1 MFHQNNSTLVELDR
15 SNNVV
20 EYTQFDVLQDENFEQ
35 YKVYTVRM
43 NYLLNQGILKT

>member
-1 MFHQNNSTLVELDR
+1 MFHQNNFTQVDLDR
-15 SNNVV
+15 SNSVV
-20 EYTQFDVLQDENFEQ
+20 ECTLFDVLQDENFEQ

>member
-35 YKVYTVRM
+35 YEGYTVWL
-43 NYLLNQGILKT
+43 NYVLNLGILKT